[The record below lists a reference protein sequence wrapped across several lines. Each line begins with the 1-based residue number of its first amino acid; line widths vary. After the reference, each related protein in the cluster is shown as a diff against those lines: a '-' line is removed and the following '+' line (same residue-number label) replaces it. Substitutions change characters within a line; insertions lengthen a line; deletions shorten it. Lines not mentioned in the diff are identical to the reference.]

1 MLKYGGGDADA
12 TGLCQRLEASC
23 YVDSVAVDIVDSGD
37 DVTDVNAD
45 AQFNA
50 MRIQNIGIPLSHSL
64 LQRDGASH
72 RLNCTR
78 EFHQN
83 AVAFDPYNPPGMSL
97 DAWPNY
103 IMQYDLQTAPRS
115 YLVLTGKPAIA
126 DHVGKQ
132 DCCQATLHS
141 LLRHRVP
148 SRSIRPELALDTI
161 AKANGASLH
170 LNSLVAEKQITPHGA
185 RVSSGSWARRAQGAS
200 GGHRNSKALGKRKEA
215 QR

>member
-12 TGLCQRLEASC
+12 TRLCQWLKASC

-37 DVTDVNAD
+37 DVTDINAD

-50 MRIQNIGIPLSHSL
+50 MRVQDIGIPLSHRL

-72 RLNCTR
+72 RLNRTR

-83 AVAFDPYNPPGMSL
+83 AVAFDPDNPPGMSL
-97 DAWPNY
+97 DAWPNHVL
-103 IMQYDLQTAPRS
+103 QYTLQTAPRS
-115 YLVLTGKPAIA
+115 DLVLTSKPAIA

-148 SRSIRPELALDTI
+148 SRSIRPALAWDTI
-161 AKANGASLH
+161 AKTNGASLQ
-170 LNSLVAEKQITPHGA
+170 LNSLVAEKQITPDGA
-185 RVSSGSWARRAQGAS
+185 HVFLRLLGIGAQGA
-200 GGHRNSKALGKRKEA
+200 GGSHRNSKALASPEA